1 MTRPF
6 GRFDPLG
13 SARVMVLLAV
23 LLAACS
29 TGTVVL
35 LPEKDAH
42 HTAVVVQQ
50 RDRELVLDQPY
61 AAATQTPFGPRAYT
75 SSPEEVQAVFGAALA
90 AQPMRPTQ
98 FTLYFVEGK
107 DELTDE
113 SKQMVESVFSEIS
126 KHPVPDL
133 LVIGHTDA
141 VGNDQDNDVL
151 SRQRADSV
159 RAALIDRGIASQN
172 VTAIG
177 RGKRELIV
185 PTADGVA
192 EPRNRR
198 VDILV
203 R

>member
-1 MTRPF
+1 MTKWFRL
-6 GRFDPLG
+6 FDRECVIGVLAIFLG
-13 SARVMVLLAV
+13 
-23 LLAACS
+23 ACS

-42 HTAVVVQQ
+42 HAAVVVRQG
-50 RDRELVLDQPY
+50 DREVVLDQPY
-61 AAATQTPFGPRAYT
+61 AAARQTPFGPRAYT
-75 SSPEEVQAVFGAALA
+75 STPQEVEAVFGAALA
-90 AQPMRPTQ
+90 AQPMRPAQ

-113 SKQMVESVFSEIS
+113 SKQIVESVFSEIS

-133 LVIGHTDA
+133 LVIGHADA
-141 VGNDQDNDVL
+141 VGNDQDNDAL
-151 SRQRADSV
+151 SRQRAETV
-159 RAALIDRGIASQN
+159 RAAMIGRGIAPEN
-172 VTAIG
+172 IAAIG
-177 RGKRELIV
+177 RGKRELAV

-198 VDILV
+198 VDIIV

>member
-1 MTRPF
+1 MIRRLRPWF
-6 GRFDPLG
+6 QRRAAGL
-13 SARVMVLLAV
+13 MVLV
-23 LLAACS
+23 LTACS

-42 HTAVVVQQ
+42 PTAVTVNQSGRV
-50 RDRELVLDQPY
+50 LVLDHPY
-61 AAATQTPFGPRAYT
+61 AAATQSPFGPRAYQ
-75 SSPEEVQAVFGAALA
+75 SNPQEVQAAFGAAIA
-90 AQPMRPTQ
+90 AQPVRPEQ

-113 SKQMVESVFSEIS
+113 SKQVVDSVFAEIA

-133 LVIGHTDA
+133 LVVGHTDA
-141 VGNDQDNDVL
+141 VGTDQANDVL
-151 SRQRADSV
+151 SQQRAETI
-159 RAALIDRGIASQN
+159 RAALVDRGIAADS
-172 VTAIG
+172 VVAIG

-185 PTADGVA
+185 PTADGVE

-198 VDILV
+198 VVIIV